1 MTDTSQLRLLPWRSP
16 DGKPCYLSSSNPH
29 SRFSRLADEVE
40 EEQIECGNAVLEG
53 AHEVLADEAAGEV
66 ALRFA
71 LRHALMSLRDVLLVA
86 YSRGQRLPD
95 PGER

>member
-53 AHEVLADEAAGEV
+53 RRRCWRTRRPVRWLCG
-66 ALRFA
+66 
-71 LRHALMSLRDVLLVA
+71 
-86 YSRGQRLPD
+86 SR
-95 PGER
+95 

>member
-53 AHEVLADEAAGEV
+53 AQEVLADDWAKFVKAGLPLDPEQRYEQLFS
-66 ALRFA
+66 AL
-71 LRHALMSLRDVLLVA
+71 
-86 YSRGQRLPD
+86 D
-95 PGER
+95 PG